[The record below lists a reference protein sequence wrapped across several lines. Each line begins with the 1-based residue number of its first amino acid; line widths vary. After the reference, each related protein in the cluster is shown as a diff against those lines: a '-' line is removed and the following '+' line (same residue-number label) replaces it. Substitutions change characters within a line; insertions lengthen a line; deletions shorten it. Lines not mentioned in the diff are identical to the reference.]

1 MIVQISNTQH
11 QNVKSNSKRKVYL
24 NLEDI
29 LFQISV
35 LKLGITYHQTMMTTV
50 RTMKGYNHHQNKV
63 LKLEGVHGLL
73 QMSDLYKRYH
83 TQASYFTEI

>member
-73 QMSDLYKRYH
+73 QMSDLYKRH
-83 TQASYFTEI
+83 QTQAIKH